1 MTRVKAKD
9 KSEFQIGIGGASAL
23 AAPMFVK
30 DVMFETKVTYGAEGH
45 LWCAVSCME
54 SHVIYASNAM
64 YAGGVIDAPPRARR
78 DSGLPRFARAPE

>member
-1 MTRVKAKD
+1 LTRVKAKD

-30 DVMFETKVTYGAEGH
+30 GVMFETNATFGAEGH

-54 SHVIYASNAM
+54 SHVTYAICVIYEE
-64 YAGGVIDAPPRARR
+64 RR
-78 DSGLPRFARAPE
+78 HLWAHHREARAEARVRC